1 MGGVFLSK
9 IKFSSYRMVVERF
22 GGVSLCSQLALR
34 LDTFYARLNSQTRT
48 GGDVNLDCSQ
58 ACRLWSSR
66 LGHGNYMAQSM
77 ADRQGVAPDYQ
88 TRNIQ
93 PITVCPSK

>member
-1 MGGVFLSK
+1 MASLS
-9 IKFSSYRMVVERF
+9 V
-22 GGVSLCSQLALR
+22 ANWH
-34 LDTFYARLNSQTRT
+34 LDWTLSTHDLNSQTRT